1 VTFPLRRTLHA
12 VALAAAGHLL
22 ILEAAAAPGTP
33 KADTPVVSAAAAP
46 ARTHLAVIVNRTNPI
61 DTIGRAELR
70 AVFLGERTTWTHGRR
85 VTVLL
90 REPGQ
95 AERLAAL
102 RLIYGMSEADLT
114 RHFLHQTFTGG
125 TGAAPRTLAT
135 AENIKRFVFNVPG
148 AIGVVRLADVD
159 DTVKVVRINGV
170 APGETGYGLVIG
182 ES

>member
-1 VTFPLRRTLHA
+1 VNTRLRRTLHA

-22 ILEAAAAPGTP
+22 IPEAAASPGTP
-33 KADTPVVSAAAAP
+33 EADTPAVSAAAP
-46 ARTHLAVIVNRTNPI
+46 ARTHLAVIVNRNNPI
-61 DTIGRAELR
+61 GAIGRAELR
-70 AVFLGERTTWTHGRR
+70 ALFLGERTTWTHGRR
-85 VTVLL
+85 VTVIL

-95 AERLAAL
+95 AERAAAR

-125 TGAAPRTLAT
+125 TGAGPRTLAT
-135 AENIKRFVFNVPG
+135 AENVKRFVFNVPG

-159 DTVKVVRINGV
+159 DTVKVIRINGV
-170 APGETGYGLVIG
+170 APGEMGYGLVIG